1 MASNN
6 TAAAIDFLSTS
17 LRLITKISSGAKLIA
32 AHTVSYKERQNKS
45 VAVRRH
51 RLQVL
56 MLFITTTQQHLR
68 EGTLY
73 CKEQVIKKIGTLIK

>member
-6 TAAAIDFLSTS
+6 TVAVIDFLSTS

-32 AHTVSYKERQNKS
+32 AHTVLIKRSRINQS
-45 VAVRRH
+45 QSDGIDCR
-51 RLQVL
+51 
-56 MLFITTTQQHLR
+56 LFITTTQQHLS

-73 CKEQVIKKIGTLIK
+73 CKEQAIKKIGTLIK

>member
-6 TAAAIDFLSTS
+6 TVAVIDFLSTS

-32 AHTVSYKERQNKS
+32 AHTVLIKEKQNKS

-51 RLQVL
+51 RLQVVHHNN
-56 MLFITTTQQHLR
+56 TTTSQRGNTVL
-68 EGTLY
+68 
-73 CKEQVIKKIGTLIK
+73 